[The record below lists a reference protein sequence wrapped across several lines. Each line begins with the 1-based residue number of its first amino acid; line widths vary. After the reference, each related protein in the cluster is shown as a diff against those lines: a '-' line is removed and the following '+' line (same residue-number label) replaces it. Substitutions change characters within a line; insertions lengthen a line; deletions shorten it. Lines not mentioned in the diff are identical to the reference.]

1 MKRQWLL
8 PPSFFLKDILGSE
21 LKISW
26 TFFTSWFAQQQE
38 KYIVLQSNFFTSSLH
53 FHCNIIACNNF
64 HHNAGI
70 LIFCVNLFL
79 QMKEIYHQNTLKNQ
93 EIVWK
98 FYISLILKNELK
110 DQTSH
115 PIYFQGWKSVKFPC
129 HYFSSTK
136 KLLICIINTFSICYK
151 QKNTSYST

>member
-79 QMKEIYHQNTLKNQ
+79 QMKEIYHQNTLKNR

-110 DQTSH
+110 TRLHTQYISKDEKVWNSLAIIF
-115 PIYFQGWKSVKFPC
+115 PAPRNYLSV
-129 HYFSSTK
+129 S
-136 KLLICIINTFSICYK
+136 
-151 QKNTSYST
+151 

>member
-1 MKRQWLL
+1 MKRQWSL

-79 QMKEIYHQNTLKNQ
+79 QMKEIYHQNTLKNR

-110 DQTSH
+110 TRLHTQYISKDENVWNSLAIIF
-115 PIYFQGWKSVKFPC
+115 PAPRNYLSV
-129 HYFSSTK
+129 S
-136 KLLICIINTFSICYK
+136 
-151 QKNTSYST
+151 